1 MVISVY
7 PETEMHLGLT
17 IIGIITFKKKK
28 NAKILDEIFTSWQ
41 SKPDS
46 VSADTDEEII
56 EIRQVSNHYSPKDIF
71 NLDKC

>member
-28 NAKILDEIFTSWQ
+28 M
-41 SKPDS
+41 
-46 VSADTDEEII
+46 
-56 EIRQVSNHYSPKDIF
+56 PKY
-71 NLDKC
+71 